1 MCVQA
6 QWSTVQTLME
16 MEMSVWVVD
25 LVQCEVI
32 TAKELKGFESLNVA
46 VRKAVSLCVK
56 DNIQSFPPKI
66 SENIQIEMHYHY

>member
-1 MCVQA
+1 
-6 QWSTVQTLME
+6 ME

-46 VRKAVSLCVK
+46 VRKAVSLGVK
-56 DNIQSFPPKI
+56 DNIQSFPPNQKI
-66 SENIQIEMHYHY
+66 SR